1 MNNFYKLERD
11 IIRIDTIDVVSKRED
26 FLSEKSSKDD
36 WTSKGDF
43 FIVINDEK
51 EYRYNSAEER
61 DCVYNDLLQ
70 KLMMPEYLEPQQ
82 GTIFTDKQALAL
94 ILWTFCRSLLYY
106 FCK

>member
-11 IIRIDTIDVVSKRED
+11 VIRIDTIDVVSKRED

-43 FIVINDEK
+43 YIIINDEK
-51 EYRYNSAEER
+51 EYRYSSAEER
-61 DCVYNDLLQ
+61 DCVYNDLIQ
-70 KLMMPEYLEPQQ
+70 KLTMPEYLEPQQ

-94 ILWTFCRSLLYY
+94 IL
-106 FCK
+106 

>member
-26 FLSEKSSKDD
+26 FSSDKSGKDD

-51 EYRYNSAEER
+51 E
-61 DCVYNDLLQ
+61 
-70 KLMMPEYLEPQQ
+70 
-82 GTIFTDKQALAL
+82 
-94 ILWTFCRSLLYY
+94 
-106 FCK
+106 

>member
-26 FLSEKSSKDD
+26 FSSDKSGKDD

-82 GTIFTDKQALAL
+82 GNVFTDKQALSI
-94 ILWTFCRSLLYY
+94 IL
-106 FCK
+106 